1 MEYLVRLENE
11 IKEFKFSLYK
21 ISWYMR
27 GGVTIN
33 DLLDRYSYD
42 DRTVMYDVI
51 DENIKSSQEN
61 QMPLI

>member
-1 MEYLVRLENE
+1 MEYLVRLETE
-11 IKEFKFSLYK
+11 IKEFKYNLYK

-33 DLLDRYSYD
+33 DLMDRYSYD
-42 DRTVMYDVI
+42 DRVVMYDII
-51 DENIKSSQEN
+51 DDNFKSSQEN

>member
-1 MEYLVRLENE
+1 MEYLVRLETE
-11 IKEFKFSLYK
+11 IKEFKYNLYK

-33 DLLDRYSYD
+33 DLMDRYSYD
-42 DRTVMYDVI
+42 DRVVMYDII
-51 DENIKSSQEN
+51 DDNIKSSQEN